1 MGEVVDSFPGFLYLQ
16 FLITC
21 SIQKRREKAWGI
33 LSCDPW
39 PDCHM
44 SIYFLKSQVMYETIL
59 HSVLATKLGQAP
71 AESYTEHM
79 KHPQAITMTPK
90 SCWVTRREKTAL
102 FGVAPLIISAIA
114 QQLSFEICL
123 QVGLILWNVFQFCI
137 FREAVDKNVNRLLHL
152 ESVMSAM
159 PWITW
164 CDSPGLLPFLLH
176 TANNQ
181 KLEL

>member
-1 MGEVVDSFPGFLYLQ
+1 MEAEGLGNLIMWSAVRLSHVDILP
-16 FLITC
+16 
-21 SIQKRREKAWGI
+21 QKPSDVRDQSCI
-33 LSCDPW
+33 LC
-39 PDCHM
+39 
-44 SIYFLKSQVMYETIL
+44 QVL
-59 HSVLATKLGQAP
+59 KLGQAP
-71 AESYTEHM
+71 AKSYTKCM

-137 FREAVDKNVNRLLHL
+137 FSEAVDKNVNRLLHL